1 MRCAA
6 RELLARVAY
15 SRYGAKSFQFLTTV
29 LYLA

>member
-15 SRYGAKSFQFLTTV
+15 CRFGAKSFQFD
-29 LYLA
+29 YNDAS